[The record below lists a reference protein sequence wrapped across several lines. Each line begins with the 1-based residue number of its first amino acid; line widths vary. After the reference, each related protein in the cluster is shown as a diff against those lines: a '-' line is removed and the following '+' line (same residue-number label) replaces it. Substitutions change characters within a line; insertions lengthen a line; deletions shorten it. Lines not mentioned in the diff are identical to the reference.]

1 MSDKKGSS
9 QSYPTAPNGED
20 AFYQREAPP
29 PYESLYPSLGAH
41 AQPQPQHP
49 QQQYYQTMQSAQ
61 PQALYYS
68 HQPQQYYQQP
78 QQYQYEYQPQ
88 QQYYVTQQFN
98 PQPQTHYV
106 EFDPQAR
113 FSGRA
118 GGSMMVPPPPPG
130 CMPLPAQMALMQGQN
145 VRLECAKKKKSFF

>member
-98 PQPQTHYV
+98 PQPQTLYGRLFYGASNWQKILGAIHY
-106 EFDPQAR
+106 QTR
-113 FSGRA
+113 F
-118 GGSMMVPPPPPG
+118 PPRQYII
-130 CMPLPAQMALMQGQN
+130 LL
-145 VRLECAKKKKSFF
+145 LL